1 MSLVSIPSLF
11 FVCAMFLSAEK
22 NYIDDRTTN
31 LVNSALAKFMYKN
44 LLSPEMVSWEQFDH

>member
-1 MSLVSIPSLF
+1 MLIEQKSYMPLVSIPSLF

-31 LVNSALAKFMYKN
+31 LVIQHL
-44 LLSPEMVSWEQFDH
+44 